1 MQGGKMMDLEFLL
14 NYAQPVI
21 IGICLCVGYVIKSSL
36 DFIPN
41 KYIPLIMMVLGLVVN
56 ILINKGIDAN
66 IALAGMFSG
75 LTSTGLHQTFKNLIK
90 KEDCNKE

>member
-1 MQGGKMMDLEFLL
+1 MDLEFLL

-41 KYIPLIMMVLGLVVN
+41 KYIPLIMG
-56 ILINKGIDAN
+56 ITGCLINIWINKSITADVILGG
-66 IALAGMFSG
+66 LFSG
-75 LTSTGLHQTFKNLIK
+75 LASTGVHQTFVNLIQ
-90 KEDCNKE
+90 NK

>member
-1 MQGGKMMDLEFLL
+1 MDLGFLM
-14 NYAQPVI
+14 NFEIPVI

-41 KYIPLIMMVLGLVVN
+41 KYIPLIMAVLGLVVN

-66 IALAGMFSG
+66 IALAGMISG
-75 LTSTGLHQTFKNLIK
+75 LSSTGLHQTFKNLIT
-90 KEDCNKE
+90 KEDSGKS